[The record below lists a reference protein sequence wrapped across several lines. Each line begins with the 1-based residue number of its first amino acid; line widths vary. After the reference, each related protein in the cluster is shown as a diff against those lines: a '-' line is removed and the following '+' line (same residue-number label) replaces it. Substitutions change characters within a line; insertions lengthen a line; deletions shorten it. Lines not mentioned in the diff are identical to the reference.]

1 MWSRMRQRLE
11 PEMVAATCSRTV
23 PAVTLDSA
31 LAMTRPAS
39 GKDDTTPPRL
49 TVAEQLT
56 LN

>member
-23 PAVTLDSA
+23 PAVTLDSP